1 MNKIGRRK
9 TVLLSLVVTLLSLLV
24 PLLGYSFTT
33 MLIAFS
39 LLGIGNTLMQVS
51 LNPLVSNIVAG
62 NRLASSLTFGQFVKA
77 IASFVAPIIAA
88 WALVKFGNWRVLF
101 LIFAV
106 IAVVATVWL
115 FFTKIE
121 ERPVEGKQST
131 FGECFALLGDRLILF
146 LFLGIMAHV
155 GIDVGVNTTAPK
167 LLIERLGMPLSE
179 AGFAT
184 SIYFLFRTIGAFSG
198 AFILAKF
205 SSKSFFWISTIMMI
219 AAVIGLYF
227 SYSSLAIYTCIA
239 LIGFGN
245 SNIFSIMFSQ
255 ALQHLPLRGNE
266 ISGLMIMGLAGGAVF
281 PLLMG
286 ILSDAMDGQIG
297 AIIVLTFLIA
307 YLLLLA
313 PKIGVKRI
321 DSEAHIES

>member
-1 MNKIGRRK
+1 
-9 TVLLSLVVTLLSLLV
+9 
-24 PLLGYSFTT
+24 
-33 MLIAFS
+33 
-39 LLGIGNTLMQVS
+39 
-51 LNPLVSNIVAG
+51 
-62 NRLASSLTFGQFVKA
+62 
-77 IASFVAPIIAA
+77 
-88 WALVKFGNWRVLF
+88 
-101 LIFAV
+101 
-106 IAVVATVWL
+106 
-115 FFTKIE
+115 
-121 ERPVEGKQST
+121 
-131 FGECFALLGDRLILF
+131 
-146 LFLGIMAHV
+146 
-155 GIDVGVNTTAPK
+155 
-167 LLIERLGMPLSE
+167 
-179 AGFAT
+179 
-184 SIYFLFRTIGAFSG
+184 
-198 AFILAKF
+198 
-205 SSKSFFWISTIMMI
+205 MI

-281 PLLMG
+281 PLFMG